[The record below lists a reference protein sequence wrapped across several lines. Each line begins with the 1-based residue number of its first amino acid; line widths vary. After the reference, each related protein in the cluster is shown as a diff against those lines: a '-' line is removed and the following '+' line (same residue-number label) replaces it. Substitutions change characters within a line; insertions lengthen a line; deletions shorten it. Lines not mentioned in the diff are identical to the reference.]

1 MQIDS
6 DQQSDTSNGL
16 KRKIPDAAS
25 VQPGLPPTNLPEPSS
40 RSTFNWVAIH
50 HKISE
55 LEQFPILSPDI
66 TVIFTLVPEAFH
78 LPPDFD
84 TSVDFTRPST
94 DKPKFFFLFCFSV
107 VKIYSA
113 YFSTNTPPF
122 TLLFLSGISVELALC
137 IVVIGIKFD
146 CFELEIRNSIFPAHL
161 SEFIFSGLT
170 LPFH

>member
-1 MQIDS
+1 MSQDLLI
-6 DQQSDTSNGL
+6 G
-16 KRKIPDAAS
+16 
-25 VQPGLPPTNLPEPSS
+25 
-40 RSTFNWVAIH
+40 TFNTIR
-50 HKISE
+50 
-55 LEQFPILSPDI
+55 Q
-66 TVIFTLVPEAFH
+66 
-78 LPPDFD
+78 
-84 TSVDFTRPST
+84 
-94 DKPKFFFLFCFSV
+94 FFFLFFFSV

-146 CFELEIRNSIFPAHL
+146 YFELEIRNSIFPAHL